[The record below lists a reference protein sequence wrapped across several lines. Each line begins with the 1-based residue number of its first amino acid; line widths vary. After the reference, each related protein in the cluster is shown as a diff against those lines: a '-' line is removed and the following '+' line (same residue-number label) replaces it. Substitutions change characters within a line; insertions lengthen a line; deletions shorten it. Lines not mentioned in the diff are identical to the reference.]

1 MSLHFRLRRMLVFIF
16 FVFINS
22 SFAEEFAPYGV
33 SEASQ
38 SAGTSFSCGVG
49 DATSCKDI
57 SPETLNSLDAC
68 AATVDIAG
76 SISDIGFLLY
86 NQYADVIFFQE
97 IANRSVQATECQIN
111 ILSGNRA
118 PLANSA
124 WDIYQTIQPLLEA
137 LRQAKQDQQTRL
149 RTELQRSLTPNG
161 MSVLQLEV
169 RNNIE
174 RINGVIDQLL
184 GQLPFG
190 EHDAVKESLR
200 GNAGAPISK
209 AQFTSSYNSGL
220 NSLKGFFEESQ
231 LEFASK
237 RNQEKGYYDLSLS
250 DRISLYNSPGT
261 QAFLEQVDPSGESL
275 KCRFDRCF
283 IDGPRNTRIAS
294 LVAVLGV
301 TIISF
306 GTASP
311 FIGAVAAIGG
321 AALSANEV
329 QNSCFKSTLNTT
341 AQNEWVCTP
350 EHLARTSLALHSN
363 TQCAVDMA
371 MLALDVTIP
380 GIAGL
385 RSAARARQ
393 LARAEE
399 SSDAAAALR
408 VADDA
413 PPAPRTEETTLR
425 ATEAPPSPA
434 RSAGSSGGYSVPASA
449 SPAPAARLPAA
460 TPSNTNVT
468 VNFRTFDNAGVELT
482 QAQLTQIERME
493 LNNLM
498 RFEDETA
505 GFYGRVRNRTVTPRQ
520 ERAMTLEHVTERFRA
535 WDEIRPGLS
544 DEVTLFL
551 NGITDRN
558 IKRQFTA
565 ILLNSPNGNPIETL
579 GRLRRYTGTPQT
591 LSKDDYLTFLR
602 DRIRQID
609 QTAPS
614 SRSNADALANERSAL
629 EMEALFIERGENL
642 RVEGIFSA
650 KAHNQMMRGDGRD
663 AHSLEDSFNVDI
675 RVRGENLPLC
685 RGSVATRG
693 LASGIAGGFFK
704 PGCTPNYVDRGTN
717 VNNAAAP
724 VDATDIERLQ
734 GYSRM
739 NALEFDSSIT
749 IGRNGRVHY
758 NDKGS
763 KGTVYEGTG
772 GAGGDLE
779 AFPSRLGNAPKV
791 DNLTGSVRTLT
802 CQDKY
807 GDFCRTLLEMQR
819 RIATRSLG
827 PDAVSVLEAELVN
840 IRRILAEQT
849 ENARRA
855 VRDVDNLGVAENL
868 NGLNRA
874 YPDLLSALNVEQ
886 EILLKLE
893 RARANPSGYP
903 RGRFP
908 LDAETT
914 AFRDGVTEANRF
926 SGEIKL
932 ADAPQSMTGARAA
945 LTQALERANQLEVV
959 QNFRTNISTVNSEL
973 ARLEPLTTSANP
985 LDDLRSLTRAAG
997 RSDDMYMG
1005 VRGISEGLRGQ
1016 IRGLDYLSDAEKLEL
1031 ERLVA
1036 DRLPG
1041 FQRERPAVLY
1051 QNADDF

>member
-38 SAGTSFSCGVG
+38 SAGTSFSCGIG

-434 RSAGSSGGYSVPASA
+434 RSAGENPSTNLSASA
-449 SPAPAARLPAA
+449 TSAPVARLPAA
-460 TPSNTNVT
+460 NPSNTNVT
-468 VNFRTFDNAGVELT
+468 VNFDNAGVELT
-482 QAQLTQIERME
+482 QVQLTQIERMD
-493 LNNLM
+493 LNDLM
-498 RFEDETA
+498 RFEDQTT
-505 GFYGRVRNRTVTPRQ
+505 GFYGRVKNRTVTPRQ

-551 NGITDRN
+551 NGITDQN

-591 LSKDDYLTFLR
+591 LTKDDYLTFLR

-614 SRSNADALANERSAL
+614 SRVNADELANERSAL
-629 EMEALFIERGENL
+629 EVEALFIERGENL
-642 RVEGIFSA
+642 RVDGIFSA
-650 KAHNQMMRGDGRD
+650 RAHNQMMTGDGRD
-663 AHSLEDSFNVDI
+663 AHSLDDSFNVDI
-675 RVRGENLPLC
+675 RVQGESLPLC

-693 LASGIAGGFFK
+693 LASRIAGGFYK

-717 VNNAAAP
+717 VNTAAAP

-758 NDKGS
+758 NDKAS
-763 KGTVYEGTG
+763 QGTVFEGTG

-827 PDAVSVLEAELVN
+827 PDAVSVLETELVN

-868 NGLNRA
+868 NGLNRS
-874 YPDLLSALNVEQ
+874 YPELLSALNVEQ

-903 RGRFP
+903 RGSFP
-908 LDAETT
+908 LDAESA
-914 AFRDGVTEANRF
+914 AFRDGFTEASRF

-932 ADAPQSMTGARAA
+932 ADAPESMIGARTA
-945 LTQALERANQLEVV
+945 LIQALERANQLEVV
-959 QNFRTNISTVNSEL
+959 KNFRTNISTVNTEL

-985 LDDLRSLTRAAG
+985 LNELRNLTRAAG

-1005 VRGISEGLRGQ
+1005 VREISEGLIGQ
-1016 IRGLDYLSDAEKLEL
+1016 IRDLSYLSDAEKLEL
-1031 ERLVA
+1031 ERLVNS
-1036 DRLPG
+1036 RLPG
-1041 FQRERPAVLY
+1041 FQREQTMLY